1 MELELEPFSKV
12 TSIITP
18 FNKANVD
25 TDQIIPKQFLKLITK
40 SGFGKFL
47 FYDWRFDHDGKPK
60 NDFVLNNSLYKNSQI
75 LVTNENFGCGSSR
88 EHAVWALKDFGFN
101 VIISPSFADIFYSN
115 CFKNGVLP
123 IILDIEKIH
132 KLLQFED
139 EVELDLNSQ
148 KITLGD
154 ESINF
159 EIDSYRKIRLL
170 KGLDDIDLTLK
181 EDEKIATRYY
191 TIKELSLEN
200 QSISSVKVG
209 GLVKPNS
216 INISESNR
224 LEVWF
229 YVYQGEDSLQ
239 VYYNGTR
246 PDLFKDDAEVVV
258 AGKFDNNLIMATELQ
273 TKCASRYEGDLK
285 NTNTI

>member
-1 MELELEPFSKV
+1 MELKLEPFSKV

-18 FNKANVD
+18 FDKANVD

-88 EHAVWALKDFGFN
+88 EHAVWALKEFGFN

-132 KLLQFED
+132 KLFQFED

-154 ESINF
+154 ESMNF
-159 EIDSYRKIRLL
+159 EIDSYRKSKLL
-170 KGLDDIDLTLK
+170 KGLDDIDFTLK
-181 EDEKIATRYY
+181 EDEKIE
-191 TIKELSLEN
+191 KFEN
-200 QSISSVKVG
+200 DSSII
-209 GLVKPNS
+209 S
-216 INISESNR
+216 I
-224 LEVWF
+224 F
-229 YVYQGEDSLQ
+229 
-239 VYYNGTR
+239 
-246 PDLFKDDAEVVV
+246 
-258 AGKFDNNLIMATELQ
+258 
-273 TKCASRYEGDLK
+273 
-285 NTNTI
+285 

>member
-1 MELELEPFSKV
+1 MEPFSKV

-18 FNKANVD
+18 FDRANVD
-25 TDQIIPKQFLKLITK
+25 TDQIIPKQFLKSITK

-47 FYDWRFDHDGKPK
+47 FYDWRFDHNGKPK
-60 NDFVLNNSLYKNSQI
+60 DDFVLNNSRYENSQI

-139 EVELDLNSQ
+139 KVELDLDSQ
-148 KITLGD
+148 KITLLN

-159 EIDSYRKIRLL
+159 EIDSHRKIRLL
-170 KGLDDIDLTLK
+170 KGLDEIDLTLK
-181 EDEKIATRYY
+181 EDEKIE
-191 TIKELSLEN
+191 KFEN
-200 QSISSVKVG
+200 DSSIV
-209 GLVKPNS
+209 S
-216 INISESNR
+216 I
-224 LEVWF
+224 F
-229 YVYQGEDSLQ
+229 
-239 VYYNGTR
+239 
-246 PDLFKDDAEVVV
+246 
-258 AGKFDNNLIMATELQ
+258 
-273 TKCASRYEGDLK
+273 
-285 NTNTI
+285 

>member
-1 MELELEPFSKV
+1 MEPFSKV

-18 FNKANVD
+18 FDRANVD
-25 TDQIIPKQFLKLITK
+25 TDQIIPKQFLKSITK

-47 FYDWRFDHDGKPK
+47 FYDWRFDHNGKPK
-60 NDFVLNNSLYKNSQI
+60 DGFVLNNSRYENSQI

-139 EVELDLNSQ
+139 EVELDLDSQ
-148 KITLGD
+148 KITLLD

-159 EIDSYRKIRLL
+159 EIDSHRKIRLL
-170 KGLDDIDLTLK
+170 KGLDEIDLTLK
-181 EDEKIATRYY
+181 ENEKIE
-191 TIKELSLEN
+191 KFEN
-200 QSISSVKVG
+200 DSSIV
-209 GLVKPNS
+209 S
-216 INISESNR
+216 I
-224 LEVWF
+224 F
-229 YVYQGEDSLQ
+229 
-239 VYYNGTR
+239 
-246 PDLFKDDAEVVV
+246 
-258 AGKFDNNLIMATELQ
+258 
-273 TKCASRYEGDLK
+273 
-285 NTNTI
+285 

>member
-1 MELELEPFSKV
+1 MELKLEPFSKV

-18 FNKANVD
+18 FDKANVD

-60 NDFVLNNSLYKNSQI
+60 NDFVLNNSLYENSQI

-132 KLLQFED
+132 KLFQFED

-181 EDEKIATRYY
+181 EDEKIE
-191 TIKELSLEN
+191 KFEN
-200 QSISSVKVG
+200 DSSII
-209 GLVKPNS
+209 S
-216 INISESNR
+216 I
-224 LEVWF
+224 F
-229 YVYQGEDSLQ
+229 
-239 VYYNGTR
+239 
-246 PDLFKDDAEVVV
+246 
-258 AGKFDNNLIMATELQ
+258 
-273 TKCASRYEGDLK
+273 
-285 NTNTI
+285 

>member
-1 MELELEPFSKV
+1 MELKLEPFSKV

-18 FNKANVD
+18 FNNANVD

-60 NDFVLNNSLYKNSQI
+60 NDFVLNNSLYENSQI

-132 KLLQFED
+132 KLLKFED

-148 KITLGD
+148 KITLSD

-170 KGLDDIDLTLK
+170 EGIDDIDLTLK
-181 EDEKIATRYY
+181 EDEKIE
-191 TIKELSLEN
+191 KFEN
-200 QSISSVKVG
+200 DSSIV
-209 GLVKPNS
+209 S
-216 INISESNR
+216 I
-224 LEVWF
+224 F
-229 YVYQGEDSLQ
+229 
-239 VYYNGTR
+239 
-246 PDLFKDDAEVVV
+246 
-258 AGKFDNNLIMATELQ
+258 
-273 TKCASRYEGDLK
+273 
-285 NTNTI
+285 

>member
-1 MELELEPFSKV
+1 MELKLEPFSKV

-18 FNKANVD
+18 FDKANVD

-60 NDFVLNNSLYKNSQI
+60 NDFVLNNSLYENSQI

-170 KGLDDIDLTLK
+170 EGLDDIDLTLK
-181 EDEKIATRYY
+181 ENEKIE
-191 TIKELSLEN
+191 KFEN
-200 QSISSVKVG
+200 DSSIV
-209 GLVKPNS
+209 S
-216 INISESNR
+216 I
-224 LEVWF
+224 F
-229 YVYQGEDSLQ
+229 
-239 VYYNGTR
+239 
-246 PDLFKDDAEVVV
+246 
-258 AGKFDNNLIMATELQ
+258 
-273 TKCASRYEGDLK
+273 
-285 NTNTI
+285 